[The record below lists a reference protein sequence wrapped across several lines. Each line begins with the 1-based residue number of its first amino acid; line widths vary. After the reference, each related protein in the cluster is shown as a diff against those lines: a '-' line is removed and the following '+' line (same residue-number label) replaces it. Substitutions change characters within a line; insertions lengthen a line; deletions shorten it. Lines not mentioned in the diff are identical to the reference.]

1 MKIKYDR
8 EHQVAIVLPS
18 SYSYSYIVYSMYMH
32 IIVSL
37 WFLNLE
43 SYKVG

>member
-8 EHQVAIVLPS
+8 EHQVVIVLPS
-18 SYSYSYIVYSMYMH
+18 SYSYIVYSMYMYMH
-32 IIVSL
+32 IIVLL

-43 SYKVG
+43 SYEVG